1 MCVCLG
7 QRQEKV
13 GPVKSENKTRE
24 INKKKKDYEGRRSK
38 LEAGEQRTLLNT
50 HKKKNR
56 RTEIQTRPGSSLARW
71 DI

>member
-38 LEAGEQRTLLNT
+38 LEAAKQRTLLNT
-50 HKKKNR
+50 HKKK
-56 RTEIQTRPGSSLARW
+56 
-71 DI
+71 